1 MLNFYFHSGD
11 GRVTEHPF
19 LTVMH
24 TIWVREHNRIANIL
38 YNSNPV
44 LSDETIFQQARKI
57 VIAELQHIIYSEYL
71 PTIIGIIS
79 FFVIFRLIEI
89 ARYNCACEHNRFL
102 ASICSL
108 QWNIW
113 AHLQCI
119 TQSGN
124 FHWIFHCCFTNGP
137 FSSQELHE
145 VDLILSTK

>member
-57 VIAELQHIIYSEYL
+57 VIAEFQHIVYTEYL
-71 PTIIGIIS
+71 PTIIGIIK
-79 FFVIFRLIEI
+79 FIIAFRFIEI
-89 ARYNCACEHNRFL
+89 TIYCACLIHRFYTGN
-102 ASICSL
+102 CSL
-108 QWNIW
+108 RRNLWTYF
-113 AHLQCI
+113 QCFA
-119 TQSGN
+119 QSGY
-124 FHWIFHCCFTNGP
+124 FHWIFHCCPTYGP
-137 FSSQELHE
+137 FPNKEFHE
-145 VDLILSTK
+145 VDLSTK